1 MATTCSPAHR
11 GTWKRVSRATFP
23 TPTTVTRHL
32 QAELNQEHDFADEA
46 YPALVGNLLS
56 DKRIAVVALGGLPDG
71 IKSDIEAVAGASSP
85 TSAKLGEV
93 AILREPPDLHG
104 LATAARNTPWRSA
117 ARDPDALSSL
127 SRHFG
132 RALVT
137 GGPPLSRFKD
147 SLLTGISGN
156 PARIDAVIVVRDR
169 PSDIGPAES
178 AATDGLESGILAGLE
193 EAGQTVPVVGVERSD
208 ADPTSIAMFDS
219 SGVGATVD
227 STDLTSGRVALA
239 YALAGAQGNFGIK
252 ASADRL
258 LPALDEPRAP
268 TAKSR

>member
-1 MATTCSPAHR
+1 M
-11 GTWKRVSRATFP
+11 
-23 TPTTVTRHL
+23 
-32 QAELNQEHDFADEA
+32 
-46 YPALVGNLLS
+46 
-56 DKRIAVVALGGLPDG
+56 
-71 IKSDIEAVAGASSP
+71 
-85 TSAKLGEV
+85 
-93 AILREPPDLHG
+93 
-104 LATAARNTPWRSA
+104 
-117 ARDPDALSSL
+117 
-127 SRHFG
+127 
-132 RALVT
+132 
-137 GGPPLSRFKD
+137 
-147 SLLTGISGN
+147 
-156 PARIDAVIVVRDR
+156 IVVRDR

-193 EAGQTVPVVGVERSD
+193 DAGQTVPVVGVERSD

-219 SGVGATVD
+219 SGLGATVD